1 MFALLLLIIWPIAEL
16 LVAIKVAEAIGVL
29 ATVVLL
35 LAGWPI
41 GVWLLKTEGRG
52 AWRRLGA
59 SVSAGRAPGH
69 EVLDGALVVAGGFL
83 LIVPGFITDVFGLL
97 LALAPT
103 RSLARR
109 GIVRNLRNRFVVRAT
124 RFAGGARPY
133 DVDSTAIDVDSTQ
146 LPR

>member
-29 ATVVLL
+29 ATVLLL

-41 GVWLLKTEGRG
+41 GVWLLKAQGRG

-59 SVSAGRAPGH
+59 SVAAGRPPGN
-69 EVLDGALVVAGGFL
+69 EVLDGALIVTGGML
-83 LIVPGFITDVFGLL
+83 LIVPGFITDVLGLL
-97 LALAPT
+97 LLAPT

-109 GIVRNLRNRFVVRAT
+109 GIVRNFRSRFVVRAT
-124 RFAGGARPY
+124 QFAGGSRPY
-133 DVDSTAIDVDSTQ
+133 DVDSTAVDVDSAR
-146 LPR
+146 LRR